1 MNIRG
6 KDVFRTVKEL
16 PDEIVK
22 GEAQPP
28 GAHVAIPNKKAVE
41 GVFHSASFVLNYE
54 ESLKKARSSEYP

>member
-6 KDVFRTVKEL
+6 KDVFRIVKEL

-28 GAHVAIPNKKAVE
+28 GAHVAVTNKQAVKR
-41 GVFHSASFVLNYE
+41 VSHSASFVLG
-54 ESLKKARSSEYP
+54 